1 MKIKEALDILNLKE
15 PFTSDELKRAFRNQ
29 MVLNHPDNFSSSSEE
44 VKQRQ
49 GEIAQL
55 LNEAREILTNYL
67 KNNPYTWSNDKSDE
81 LSNIKKQYSDLVNRY
96 NNNGRR
102 YKSLKADSVIYDIG
116 SLVFNFD
123 VRISICSSKQEI
135 EKCFKEFLYQLK
147 LLYLK
152 TLKEYRN
159 SYCIYEDVDEFKY
172 DFNFDC
178 TADEFVKSLE
188 DYGVQYNRYIKKRH
202 INAIDTLVE
211 GFKGYAGYDVLKN
224 NIDSL
229 KQAAI
234 DKLENSLISFSQ
246 ILNSLCVSI
255 NDMFY
260 TYFDNV
266 KRYDELVS
274 KYDKL
279 GIIDDSIDYKLQEL
293 KSHITDFKKFTDMYK
308 KLLIEIN
315 EKVCLSDLNKA
326 YQDLLRKYTAELSS
340 LDFCDNVDKI
350 NFLSGLLE
358 RTNSILSK
366 ILKFKSIDIDPNGLR
381 LITFKDIDSD
391 LKIIEE
397 YEDQIKKYSS
407 SSSNLFRILSSI
419 DDGEIFEIPQ
429 SEAPI
434 FK

>member
-1 MKIKEALDILNLKE
+1 MKIKEALNILNLKE
-15 PFTSDELKRAFRNQ
+15 PFTSDELKRAFRDQ

-49 GEIAQL
+49 GKIAQR

-81 LSNIKKQYSDLVNRY
+81 LSSIKKQYSELVKRY
-96 NNNGRR
+96 KNNGRR
-102 YKSLKADSVIYDIG
+102 YKRLKADSVIYDIDF
-116 SLVFNFD
+116 LVFSFD
-123 VRISICSSKQEI
+123 VKISMCSSKQEI
-135 EKCFKEFLYQLK
+135 EKCFEEFLYQLK

-159 SYCIYEDVDEFKY
+159 SYCIYEYVDEFKY

-188 DYGVQYNRYIKKRH
+188 DYGVQYNRYIKERH

-229 KQAAI
+229 KQDAI
-234 DKLENSLISFSQ
+234 DRLENSLISFSQ

-293 KSHITDFKKFTDMYK
+293 KSHITDFKKFPDMYK

-315 EKVCLSDLNKA
+315 EKVCFSDLNKI

-350 NFLSGLLE
+350 NFLSGLLG

-366 ILKFKSIDIDPNGLR
+366 ILEFKSLDIDPNGLR
-381 LITFKDIDSD
+381 LITFKNTDSD

>member
-1 MKIKEALDILNLKE
+1 MEIKEALNILKLKE
-15 PFTSDELKRAFRNQ
+15 PFTSDELKRAFRDE
-29 MVLNHPDNFSSSSEE
+29 MFLNHPDNFSSSSEE

-49 GEIAQL
+49 GKIAQR

-81 LSNIKKQYSDLVNRY
+81 LSSIKKQYSDLVKRY
-96 NNNGRR
+96 KNNGRR
-102 YKSLKADSVIYDIG
+102 YKSLKADSVIYDIDF
-116 SLVFNFD
+116 LVFSFD
-123 VRISICSSKQEI
+123 VKISMCSSKQEI

-172 DFNFDC
+172 NFNFDC
-178 TADEFVKSLE
+178 TVDEFVKSLE
-188 DYGVQYNRYIKKRH
+188 DYGVQYNRYIKERH

-229 KQAAI
+229 KQDAI

-293 KSHITDFKKFTDMYK
+293 KSHITDFKKFPDMYK

-315 EKVCLSDLNKA
+315 EKVCFSDLNKI

-350 NFLSGLLE
+350 NFLSGLLG

-366 ILKFKSIDIDPNGLR
+366 ILEFKSLDIDPNGLR
-381 LITFKDIDSD
+381 LITFKNTDSD

-407 SSSNLFRILSSI
+407 SSSNLFRILSST

>member
-15 PFTSDELKRAFRNQ
+15 PFTSDELKRAFRDQ

-49 GEIAQL
+49 GKIAQR

-116 SLVFNFD
+116 SLVFKFD

-188 DYGVQYNRYIKKRH
+188 DYGVQYNRYIKERH

-229 KQAAI
+229 KQDAI

-293 KSHITDFKKFTDMYK
+293 KSHITDFKKFPDMYK

-315 EKVCLSDLNKA
+315 EKVCLSDLNKT

-366 ILKFKSIDIDPNGLR
+366 ILEFKSLDIDPNGLR
-381 LITFKDIDSD
+381 LITFKDTDSD

-419 DDGEIFEIPQ
+419 DDGEVFEIPQ